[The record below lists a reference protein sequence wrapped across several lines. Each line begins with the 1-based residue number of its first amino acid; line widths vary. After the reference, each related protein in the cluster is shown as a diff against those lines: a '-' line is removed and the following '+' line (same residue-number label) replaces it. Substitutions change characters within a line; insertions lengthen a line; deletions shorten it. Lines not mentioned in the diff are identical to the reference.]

1 MQINR
6 GLLFWGLALV
16 TAGAV
21 ALAAIQGWI
30 DLPAL
35 IDLWDYWPVIL
46 IVIGLAIVL
55 ARTPFAVVGVIVA
68 ALVVGFAGGAAI
80 AAGAG
85 GFIGDCGEVQG
96 TADTSSGEFTS
107 TAVEVELTLNCGDL
121 AIGLA
126 DGSGWQAVTT
136 TDSDPDH
143 QVTLEA
149 NANSLRIESQ
159 AGGFPFSQDRQ
170 DWTITLGRDLEYDLA
185 LTLNAAEGR
194 VDLTDGTFSSVNAD
208 PNAGSLDMDLSGS
221 EVGELDIQLNAGS
234 LSLATDDET
243 QVAGQLSV
251 NAGSIDLCTDPA
263 VGLRI
268 TVDANITFSHNL
280 DDSGLQHAGET
291 YTSANFASA
300 ARTIDLDLDGNAAS
314 FTLNP
319 EDGCA

>member
-1 MQINR
+1 MHINR
-6 GLLFWGLALV
+6 GLLFWGLTLV

-55 ARTPFAVVGVIVA
+55 SRTPFAVIGVIVA

-85 GFIGDCGEVQG
+85 GFIGDCGDVQG
-96 TADTSSGEFTS
+96 TADTSSGEFTA
-107 TAVEVELTLNCGDL
+107 TAAEVELTMNCGDL
-121 AIGLA
+121 ALGLA
-126 DGSGWQAVTT
+126 DGSGWDAVTT
-136 TDSDPDH
+136 TDNEPDN
-143 QVTLEA
+143 QISLEA
-149 NANSLRIESQ
+149 GADFLRVRSET
-159 AGGFPFSQDRQ
+159 GGFPFSHDRQ
-170 DWTITLGRDLEYDLA
+170 DWTITLGRDLEYDLS
-185 LTLNAAEGR
+185 LTLNAAEGT
-194 VDLTDGTFSSVNAD
+194 VDLTDGTFSSINAD

-221 EVGELDIQLNAGS
+221 EVAELDINLNAGS
-234 LSLATDDET
+234 LTLTTDAET
-243 QVAGQLSV
+243 QLAGQLSV

-291 YTSANFASA
+291 YTSSDFATA
-300 ARTIDLDLDGNAAS
+300 TRTIDLDLDGNAAS

-319 EDGCA
+319 EEGCA